1 MAGQF
6 HNSTH
11 RRSLGQRLAL
21 RLVATLLD
29 FVWCAVLI
37 TVSPI
42 LIYRM
47 LRYGKYRDGW
57 REKFLGQL
65 PVLAPAT
72 EGSQRYWF
80 HAVSVGEVLLLRSLL
95 PELRRRD
102 PDAEIVLSTTTTTGR
117 AVALAKFPDVTVCY
131 FPLDLSRAVRRAIR
145 NIQPTQIVLVELEL
159 WPNFLLAADSLG
171 IPVSLI
177 NGRLSEKS
185 FRGYSR
191 IRPLMSRLLKTF
203 RALGIQ
209 TSEYA
214 DRFEQLGASPESVSV
229 TGSVKFDGVETN
241 RDNGHSQKLRRLFR
255 LQPDDVVFIAGS
267 TQSPEERVAIGAW
280 QTARRQFPNLRLILV
295 PRHQERFDD
304 VAKLVES
311 LDLRIER
318 RSRLAEH
325 FPSIHEPTPT
335 QTAFSLE
342 KPVLLLDTLGELSA
356 CWGLADFAFV
366 GGSLGNRGGQNMLEP
381 AAYGAA
387 VCFGPNTR
395 NFRDVVEN
403 LLARDAAR
411 VVRDEN
417 QLATQLI
424 EWLSNPDETRW
435 QGQRAQQFVR
445 EQSGATA
452 RTISLLTGSEESDGQ
467 LADVA

>member
-214 DRFEQLGASPESVSV
+214 DRFEEVPGHIASRPFPEDHHVQKCESEAYVWAEDQPDGRDHGAPPSVSLAV
-229 TGSVKFDGVETN
+229 DAPPVGVA
-241 RDNGHSQKLRRLFR
+241 
-255 LQPDDVVFIAGS
+255 PVS
-267 TQSPEERVAIGAW
+267 T
-280 QTARRQFPNLRLILV
+280 
-295 PRHQERFDD
+295 
-304 VAKLVES
+304 
-311 LDLRIER
+311 
-318 RSRLAEH
+318 
-325 FPSIHEPTPT
+325 
-335 QTAFSLE
+335 
-342 KPVLLLDTLGELSA
+342 
-356 CWGLADFAFV
+356 
-366 GGSLGNRGGQNMLEP
+366 M
-381 AAYGAA
+381 
-387 VCFGPNTR
+387 
-395 NFRDVVEN
+395 
-403 LLARDAAR
+403 
-411 VVRDEN
+411 
-417 QLATQLI
+417 
-424 EWLSNPDETRW
+424 
-435 QGQRAQQFVR
+435 RA
-445 EQSGATA
+445 
-452 RTISLLTGSEESDGQ
+452 
-467 LADVA
+467 